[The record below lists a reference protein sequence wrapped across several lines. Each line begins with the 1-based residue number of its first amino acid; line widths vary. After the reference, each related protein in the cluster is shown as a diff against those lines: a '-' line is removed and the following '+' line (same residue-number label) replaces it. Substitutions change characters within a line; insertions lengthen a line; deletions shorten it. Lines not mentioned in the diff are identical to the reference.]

1 MTTGGGVSIAATR
14 PSPAIPFLIVAILA
28 GLLSSPAAVFLLAL
42 GVFGLFP
49 ILCDSSDLDFIS
61 LLSVPLIAQVVNSF
75 LYQLNLTFLP
85 VAVLSI
91 LFLLVYPDQR
101 PSPAIPLLFC
111 FFLESSLSSPPVF
124 SSFAALVIFWLVFAR
139 DGDWIFSCYLAVC
152 PIVFLLV
159 SHRLGFLAG

>member
-42 GVFGLFP
+42 G
-49 ILCDSSDLDFIS
+49 
-61 LLSVPLIAQVVNSF
+61 VVNSF